1 MSLDYFCERNTAC
14 YLSELESSA
23 FMRYPISE
31 LSRDRNPESW
41 RKMKYQDN
49 GSDSDDVAI
58 HLIRLL
64 ERSSTRGVERATFQ
78 NLNRLR
84 CRENPFPSSDMNWIP
99 NLFWISSW
107 VWRRS
112 IQMMK
117 HSALCCS
124 RESSLMTTNTTSD
137 RSIVLWVPQRPPTVR
152 SEQQRQARRAD
163 GKILTAWSIHL
174 MWF

>member
-84 CRENPFPSSDMNWIP
+84 SRENPFSSSDSNLIP
-99 NLFWISSW
+99 NQFWISGW
-107 VWRRS
+107 VWRQS

-117 HSALCCS
+117 HGALCCS
-124 RESSLMTTNTTSD
+124 RESSLSSSRTTSGE
-137 RSIVLWVPQRPPTVR
+137 SIMPSRN
-152 SEQQRQARRAD
+152 
-163 GKILTAWSIHL
+163 IHQPVWPDVAAHSAL
-174 MWF
+174 

>member
-1 MSLDYFCERNTAC
+1 
-14 YLSELESSA
+14 
-23 FMRYPISE
+23 MRYPISE

-84 CRENPFPSSDMNWIP
+84 SRENPFPSSDMN
-99 NLFWISSW
+99 
-107 VWRRS
+107 
-112 IQMMK
+112 
-117 HSALCCS
+117 
-124 RESSLMTTNTTSD
+124 
-137 RSIVLWVPQRPPTVR
+137 
-152 SEQQRQARRAD
+152 
-163 GKILTAWSIHL
+163 
-174 MWF
+174 